1 MSTNIKIIIYTF
13 ISLLIACNA
22 LTKANSIIEKDTVY
36 NVELKE
42 FYDGEGII
50 FPKEGYDFRFRNYKR
65 VDLTKSDV
73 IKAEEIL
80 DSVTN
85 NQLKYDT
92 VKLNKIKTK
101 RRKYNRQYWGIKID
115 NNDRIVV
122 IFIFNFGNPEVVR
135 YFNKDWK
142 KGYFFGTDKV
152 YSENAR
158 IYLINLNK
166 ERMEDGSWSLEL

>member
-1 MSTNIKIIIYTF
+1 MSTKIKIINYTF
-13 ISLLIACNA
+13 ISLLITCNV
-22 LTKANSIIEKDTVY
+22 LTKATSIIERDTVY
-36 NVELKE
+36 NVELKV

-50 FPKEGYDFRFRNYKR
+50 FPKEGYDFRFGNYKR

-85 NQLKYDT
+85 IKLKCDT
-92 VKLNKIKTK
+92 LKLNEIKTK

-115 NNDRIVV
+115 NNDRIVI
-122 IFIFNFGNPEVVR
+122 IFIFNFGNPQAVR
-135 YFNKDWK
+135 YFNKDWE
-142 KGYFFGTDKV
+142 KGYFFSTDNV
-152 YSENAR
+152 YSENTR
-158 IYLINLNK
+158 IYLINLTK